1 MLWKSLD
8 DIRFVVGD
16 EITQLSGDSI
26 EYCRMRYHR
35 LLKDEPYH
43 REEWGHILT
52 FQNEVEVKERIK
64 LIALN

>member
-1 MLWKSLD
+1 
-8 DIRFVVGD
+8 
-16 EITQLSGDSI
+16 
-26 EYCRMRYHR
+26 MRYHR

-64 LIALN
+64 LIILN